1 MKFKEFLFTSFYA
14 GYFPVAPGTAGSLVG
29 MIFFII
35 EYFAFGKMVWA
46 ANLVMVAVMFYPSIK
61 LADEG
66 EKFFG
71 KKDPGEVVIDE
82 VLGYWISVLFLPF
95 SWTVAILA
103 FFLFRFMDILKPF
116 PAGRVQ
122 LLRGGVGIVL
132 DDCVAGMY
140 ANIALRIIIA
150 VMNAANLPIY

>member
-1 MKFKEFLFTSFYA
+1 MKLKEFLFTSFYA
-14 GYFPVAPGTAGSLVG
+14 GYSPVAPGTAGSLVG

-35 EYFAFGKMVWA
+35 EYFVFGNMVWA
-46 ANLVMVAVMFYPSIK
+46 VNLLMVAVMFYPSIK

-71 KKDPGEVVIDE
+71 EKDPGQVVIDE

-95 SWTVAILA
+95 NWTTAVLA

-132 DDCVAGMY
+132 DDCVAGVY

-150 VMNAANLPIY
+150 VMNAADLPIY